1 MSAVLPTM
9 VLPDHE
15 QRKQA
20 NQKSFENLHAVMH
33 DGRRELNMLRVRL
46 ALTYWIVVTLSVIM
60 FMLGIVLLSI
70 PAILSLQGRTAE
82 MQAFIAAGFGLA
94 DLTALFLFRPIERIH
109 RLMGD
114 MSQITLA
121 LTSFQTQVE
130 LRLIQMDASN
140 RTSVGQTAE
149 AIATVAPAAIK
160 LIQDY
165 FETNSPGEATSS
177 ISSKN

>member
-1 MSAVLPTM
+1 MSAVVTPI

-15 QRKQA
+15 QRKKA
-20 NQKSFENLHAVMH
+20 NQKSFENLHTVMR

-46 ALTYWIVVTLSVIM
+46 ALTYWIVVALSMIM
-60 FMLGIVLLSI
+60 FGLGIVLLSV
-70 PAILSLQGRTAE
+70 PAVLALQGHTAE

-121 LTSFQTQVE
+121 LTSFQAQVE
-130 LRLIQMDASN
+130 LRLIQMDASS
-140 RTSVGQTAE
+140 RSSVGLTAE
-149 AIATVAPAAIK
+149 AIAAIAPSTIK

-165 FETNSPGEATSS
+165 FETNPPA
-177 ISSKN
+177 

>member
-1 MSAVLPTM
+1 MSAITTPL

-15 QRKQA
+15 QRKKA
-20 NQKSFENLHAVMH
+20 NDKSFENLHAVMR
-33 DGRRELNMLRVRL
+33 DSRRELTLLRMRL
-46 ALTYWIVVTLSVIM
+46 ALTYWVVVILSVIM
-60 FMLGIVLLSI
+60 FALGIVLLSV
-70 PAILSLQGRTAE
+70 PAVMALQGRTAE
-82 MQAFIAAGFGLA
+82 LQAIIAAGFGLA
-94 DLTALFLFRPIERIH
+94 DLTALFLFKPIERIH

-140 RTSVGQTAE
+140 RSSVGDTAQ
-149 AIATVAPAAIK
+149 AIAEVAPAAIK

-165 FETNSPGEATSS
+165 FESNP
-177 ISSKN
+177 SK

>member
-1 MSAVLPTM
+1 MSAIATPI

-15 QRKQA
+15 QRKKA
-20 NQKSFENLHAVMH
+20 NQKSFDNLYAVMR
-33 DGRRELNMLRVRL
+33 DSRRELTLLRMRL
-46 ALTYWIVVTLSVIM
+46 ALTYWVVVILSVIM
-60 FMLGIVLLSI
+60 FALGIVLLSV
-70 PAILSLQGRTAE
+70 PVLLMLQGRSAE
-82 MQAFIAAGFGLA
+82 MQAYVAAGFGLA
-94 DLTALFLFRPIERIH
+94 DLTALFLFKPIERIH

-140 RTSVGQTAE
+140 RSSVGETAE
-149 AIATVAPAAIK
+149 AIAAVAPAAIK

-165 FETNSPGEATSS
+165 FESNPSA
-177 ISSKN
+177 

>member
-1 MSAVLPTM
+1 MSAVIAPL

-15 QRKQA
+15 QRKKA
-20 NQKSFENLHAVMH
+20 NQKGFENLHAVMR
-33 DGRRELNMLRVRL
+33 DGRKELNTLRMRL
-46 ALTYWIVVTLSVIM
+46 ALTYWLVIVLSVIM
-60 FMLGIVLLSI
+60 FALGIVLLSV
-70 PAILSLQGRTAE
+70 PAVMLFLGRTAE

-114 MSQITLA
+114 MSQISLL

-130 LRLIQMDASN
+130 LRLIQMNAS
-140 RTSVGQTAE
+140 RRSSVGQTAE
-149 AIATVAPAAIK
+149 SIAAIAPATIK

-165 FETNSPGEATSS
+165 FEANPSA
-177 ISSKN
+177 

>member
-1 MSAVLPTM
+1 MSAIATPI

-15 QRKQA
+15 QRKKA
-20 NQKSFENLHAVMH
+20 NQKSFENLYAVMR
-33 DGRRELNMLRVRL
+33 DGRRELTLLRMRL
-46 ALTYWIVVTLSVIM
+46 ALTYWVVVILSVVM
-60 FMLGIVLLSI
+60 FALGIFLLSV
-70 PAILSLQGRTAE
+70 PALLVLQGRSAE

-94 DLTALFLFRPIERIH
+94 DLTALFLFKPIERIH

-140 RTSVGQTAE
+140 RSSVGETAE
-149 AIATVAPAAIK
+149 AIAAVAPATIK

-165 FETNSPGEATSS
+165 FEGNPST
-177 ISSKN
+177 

>member
-1 MSAVLPTM
+1 MSAIVTPI

-15 QRKQA
+15 QRKKA
-20 NQKSFENLHAVMH
+20 NQKSFENLYAVMR
-33 DGRRELNMLRVRL
+33 DGRRELTLLRMRL
-46 ALTYWIVVTLSVIM
+46 ALTYWVVVILSVIM
-60 FMLGIVLLSI
+60 FALGIILLSVPVLLM
-70 PAILSLQGRTAE
+70 LQGRTAE

-94 DLTALFLFRPIERIH
+94 DLTTLFLFKPIERIH

-130 LRLIQMDASN
+130 LRLIQMDAAN
-140 RTSVGQTAE
+140 RSSVGETAE
-149 AIATVAPAAIK
+149 AIAAVAPAAIK

-165 FETNSPGEATSS
+165 FESDPAA
-177 ISSKN
+177 

>member
-1 MSAVLPTM
+1 
-9 VLPDHE
+9 
-15 QRKQA
+15 
-20 NQKSFENLHAVMH
+20 
-33 DGRRELNMLRVRL
+33 
-46 ALTYWIVVTLSVIM
+46 M
-60 FMLGIVLLSI
+60 FALGIVLLSV
-70 PAILSLQGRTAE
+70 PAVMLLQGHTAE

-130 LRLIQMDASN
+130 LRLIQMNAS
-140 RTSVGQTAE
+140 RRSSVGQAAE
-149 AIATVAPAAIK
+149 SIAAIAPATIK

-165 FETNSPGEATSS
+165 FEANPSA
-177 ISSKN
+177 

>member
-1 MSAVLPTM
+1 MSAIATPI

-15 QRKQA
+15 QRKKS
-20 NQKSFENLHAVMH
+20 NQKSFENLHAVMR
-33 DGRRELNMLRVRL
+33 DGRRELTLLRMRL
-46 ALTYWIVVTLSVIM
+46 ALTYWVVVILSVIM
-60 FMLGIVLLSI
+60 FALGIILLSV
-70 PAILSLQGRTAE
+70 PALLVLQGRSAE

-94 DLTALFLFRPIERIH
+94 DLTALFLFKPIERIH

-140 RTSVGQTAE
+140 RSSVGETAE
-149 AIATVAPAAIK
+149 AIAAVAPAVIK

-165 FETNSPGEATSS
+165 FESNPST
-177 ISSKN
+177 

>member
-1 MSAVLPTM
+1 MSAIVTPI

-15 QRKQA
+15 QRKKA
-20 NQKSFENLHAVMH
+20 NQKGFENLHAVMR
-33 DGRRELNMLRVRL
+33 DSRRELTLLRMRL
-46 ALTYWIVVTLSVIM
+46 ALTYWVVVILSVVM
-60 FMLGIVLLSI
+60 FVLGIVLLSV
-70 PAILSLQGRTAE
+70 PAILVMQGRTADL
-82 MQAFIAAGFGLA
+82 QAFVAAGFGLA

-140 RTSVGQTAE
+140 RASVGQAAE
-149 AIATVAPAAIK
+149 AVAQIAPATIK
-160 LIQDY
+160 LIEDY
-165 FETNSPGEATSS
+165 FETNP
-177 ISSKN
+177 K

>member
-1 MSAVLPTM
+1 MSAIATAIA
-9 VLPDHE
+9 LPDQE
-15 QRKQA
+15 QCRIA
-20 NQKSFENLHAVMH
+20 NQQGLDNLHAVMRDSRH
-33 DGRRELNMLRVRL
+33 ELTMLRLRL
-46 ALTYWIVVTLSVIM
+46 ALTYWVVVVLSVVM
-60 FMLGIVLLSI
+60 FALGIALLSV
-70 PAILSLQGRTAE
+70 PALLIWQGRSAE

-94 DLTALFLFRPIERIH
+94 DLTVLFLFKPIERIH

-140 RTSVGQTAE
+140 RSSVGDAAKQIGD
-149 AIATVAPAAIK
+149 IAPVAIK

-165 FETNSPGEATSS
+165 FESTPA
-177 ISSKN
+177 K

>member
-1 MSAVLPTM
+1 MSAVVTPI

-15 QRKQA
+15 QRKKA
-20 NQKSFENLHAVMH
+20 NQKSFENLHTVMR
-33 DGRRELNMLRVRL
+33 DSRRELNMLRVRL
-46 ALTYWIVVTLSVIM
+46 ALTYWIVVALSMIM
-60 FMLGIVLLSI
+60 FMLGIVLLSV
-70 PAILSLQGRTAE
+70 PAVLALEGHTAE

-130 LRLIQMDASN
+130 LRLIQMDASS
-140 RTSVGQTAE
+140 RSSVGQTAE
-149 AIATVAPAAIK
+149 AIAAVAPSTIK

-165 FETNSPGEATSS
+165 FETNPPA
-177 ISSKN
+177 

>member
-1 MSAVLPTM
+1 MSAIATPI

-15 QRKQA
+15 QRKKA
-20 NQKSFENLHAVMH
+20 NQKSFENLHAVMR
-33 DGRRELNMLRVRL
+33 DSRRELTLLRMRL
-46 ALTYWIVVTLSVIM
+46 ALTYWVVVILSVVM
-60 FMLGIVLLSI
+60 FALGIILLSV
-70 PAILSLQGRTAE
+70 PALLMLQGRAAE

-94 DLTALFLFRPIERIH
+94 DLTALFLLKPIERIH

-140 RTSVGQTAE
+140 RSSVGETAE
-149 AIATVAPAAIK
+149 AIAAVAPVAIK

-165 FETNSPGEATSS
+165 FEGNPAT
-177 ISSKN
+177 

>member
-1 MSAVLPTM
+1 MSAIVTPI

-15 QRKQA
+15 QRKKA
-20 NQKSFENLHAVMH
+20 NQKSFENLYAVMR
-33 DGRRELNMLRVRL
+33 DSRRELTLLRMRL
-46 ALTYWIVVTLSVIM
+46 ALTYWVVVALSVIM
-60 FMLGIVLLSI
+60 FALGIVLLSV
-70 PAILSLQGRTAE
+70 PALLMLQGRSAE

-94 DLTALFLFRPIERIH
+94 DLTALFLFKPIERIH

-130 LRLIQMDASN
+130 LRLIQMDATN
-140 RTSVGQTAE
+140 RSSVGETAE
-149 AIATVAPAAIK
+149 AIAAVAPAAIK

-165 FETNSPGEATSS
+165 FEADPS
-177 ISSKN
+177 

>member
-1 MSAVLPTM
+1 MSAIVTPI

-15 QRKQA
+15 QRKKA
-20 NQKSFENLHAVMH
+20 NQKGFENLHAVMRDSH
-33 DGRRELNMLRVRL
+33 RELTLLRMRL
-46 ALTYWIVVTLSVIM
+46 ALTYWVVVILSVVM
-60 FMLGIVLLSI
+60 FVLGIVLLSV
-70 PAILSLQGRTAE
+70 PAILVMQGRTADL
-82 MQAFIAAGFGLA
+82 QAFVAAGFGLA

-140 RTSVGQTAE
+140 RASVGQAAE
-149 AIATVAPAAIK
+149 AVAQIAPATIK
-160 LIQDY
+160 LIEDY
-165 FETNSPGEATSS
+165 FETNP
-177 ISSKN
+177 K